1 MENYKS
7 STVIYESAYSAIEY
21 LQDNTSKWEAIKGLL
36 RYGFYG
42 EPPESENPFINMI
55 YTQAIPSMKS
65 AKQRYEK
72 AVSDGKKGG
81 RPTGVSTEEIITMK
95 SNGMTNKQIAERI
108 GCTTKN
114 IENRVAI
121 YNKSHPN
128 NPNNL
133 SVSVSDTVSVSSSVS
148 VACAKKREE
157 EKIGIKEL
165 LESMNCNQ
173 LSVIKQLYDE
183 HTSYKEIA
191 EMYGLT
197 YFDSTQ
203 FVELYDEAY
212 QKQYNIEHAE
222 EIAKQKEI
230 EKQLWLQERKEQE
243 ALSLAL
249 AGTSKFSSK
258 SKKQR
263 ELFEEIF
270 TESNQLSTY
279 YDDDSADCA
288 TLQVLAE
295 LTDNQTSSDIDSW

>member
-21 LQDNTSKWEAIKGLL
+21 LQDNTSKWEAIRGLL

-42 EPPESENPFINMI
+42 ESPESENPFINMI

-72 AVSDGKKGG
+72 AVSDGKRGG
-81 RPTGVSTEEIITMK
+81 RPTEVSTEEIITMK
-95 SNGMTNKQIAERI
+95 SNGMTNKQIAEQI

-133 SVSVSDTVSVSSSVS
+133 SVSDSDTVSVSSSVS
-148 VACAKKREE
+148 VACAKEREE
-157 EKIGIKEL
+157 KKIGIKEL
-165 LESMNCNQ
+165 LESMNCDQ
-173 LSVIKQLYDE
+173 LSAIRQLYDE

-203 FVELYDEAY
+203 FVELYDKAY
-212 QKQYNIEHAE
+212 QEQYNIEHVE
-222 EIAKQKEI
+222 EIAKQKEV

-243 ALSLAL
+243 VLSLAL
-249 AGTSKFSSK
+249 AGASKFSSK

-263 ELFEEIF
+263 ELFEEMF
-270 TESNQLSTY
+270 SSCEL
-279 YDDDSADCA
+279 DDDVPDDCSS
-288 TLQVLAE
+288 LQILTE
-295 LTDNQTSSDIDSW
+295 LSDNQTSSDIDSW